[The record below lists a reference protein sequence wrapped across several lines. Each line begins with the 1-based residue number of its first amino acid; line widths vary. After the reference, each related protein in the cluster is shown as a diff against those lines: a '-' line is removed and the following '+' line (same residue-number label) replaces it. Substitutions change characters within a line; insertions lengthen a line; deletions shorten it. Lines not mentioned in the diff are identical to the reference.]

1 MENPIQDTQQLVF
14 AIARPET
21 ELSELLKETFDL
33 AKKEPKVCAYI
44 NRDQDAGC
52 KEKKKGRLEDK
63 NWNEKKL
70 TPFPGL
76 EVEGE
81 TKIEANDLT
90 LEQTKNRMQPIVV
103 LMFLSLRAFLGG
115 IKSKSTKL
123 FIKESITIQNFF
135 FENHLKFPGW
145 NTISDNI
152 NMVTNGTLSFI
163 LDSQIRKVLEEGLD
177 DFLELTIDSTDVSGN
192 TVWPTDSGI
201 ILGLVARIW
210 NSGQK
215 LNMFGLPDMR
225 TRRFPNIVTLLK
237 KYHTE
242 ISLLGGKKGD
252 KKRRKQKYG
261 KILKEAR
268 KALQA
273 FLLEVTIIEQAVS
286 DVDILPSKKIQLVR
300 IVELISDDI
309 IKLEKVIDYCDQRV
323 NHDKKIKST
332 AKIMSLADDSAA
344 YISKG
349 QREETIGYKPQL
361 GRSKKGFITG
371 INVPEGNVADSKQL
385 EPMVGQHIVRTTVT
399 PKVVSVD
406 DGYASADGKR
416 KVEAKGV
423 EVVSISGSKGK
434 KITLENDWES
444 DLFKKARN
452 DRSSVESLMFTL
464 KYNYSFGQVMRRGID
479 NVRSEMLERV
489 IVYNFCRIIE
499 IRKRMVE
506 KNPVATAS

>member
-215 LNMFGLPDMR
+215 LNMFGLPD
-225 TRRFPNIVTLLK
+225 
-237 KYHTE
+237 
-242 ISLLGGKKGD
+242 
-252 KKRRKQKYG
+252 
-261 KILKEAR
+261 IL
-268 KALQA
+268 
-273 FLLEVTIIEQAVS
+273 
-286 DVDILPSKKIQLVR
+286 
-300 IVELISDDI
+300 
-309 IKLEKVIDYCDQRV
+309 RV
-323 NHDKKIKST
+323 
-332 AKIMSLADDSAA
+332 
-344 YISKG
+344 
-349 QREETIGYKPQL
+349 
-361 GRSKKGFITG
+361 
-371 INVPEGNVADSKQL
+371 
-385 EPMVGQHIVRTTVT
+385 
-399 PKVVSVD
+399 
-406 DGYASADGKR
+406 
-416 KVEAKGV
+416 
-423 EVVSISGSKGK
+423 
-434 KITLENDWES
+434 
-444 DLFKKARN
+444 
-452 DRSSVESLMFTL
+452 
-464 KYNYSFGQVMRRGID
+464 
-479 NVRSEMLERV
+479 
-489 IVYNFCRIIE
+489 
-499 IRKRMVE
+499 
-506 KNPVATAS
+506 